1 MNVSNFYSRDV
12 RKEEKMKG
20 LIKAADGLTAVIL
33 TLAAG
38 TMIGAIF
45 LQVFFRF
52 VVQSPLY
59 WTEELSRYSFD
70 FLFTLIFLNC
80 CPVLEFRFKYSGYFK
95 TAFL

>member
-1 MNVSNFYSRDV
+1 MNNVSNFYSRDV

-59 WTEELSRYSFD
+59 WTEELSRYSFVYVV
-70 FLFTLIFLNC
+70 FIGSAWAGKKHMHLRILL
-80 CPVLEFRFKYSGYFK
+80 
-95 TAFL
+95 